1 MPRNYKRKTT
11 RMTQSPEILDPIID
25 KIKRGILSIRKA
37 SMEYKIPFSTLQSY
51 ISGRRKYQNA
61 TGGRKPVLTLEEEK
75 QLADYLKTLEKWGF
89 GLSRTE
95 VLDCV
100 QDYVTQNNIKNNFQ
114 NNRPGED
121 WFLGFKRRNRLS
133 VKKPQALEYSRKKM
147 TDPFV
152 IQAYFDLLNQQL
164 TELELYDKPTRIWNL
179 DETSVCTDPSK
190 TKVVGEKGKSCS
202 RTIGGSGKENIT
214 CLVAVN
220 AAGGK
225 APPLVIFK
233 GKNVWSSWVP
243 EENDL
248 YSNMSFAA
256 STNGWITSDIFYNYL
271 EKSLIPEMGN
281 ERPVLLIYDGHSTHV
296 TSKVVEL
303 AQLHKINILKLP
315 PHTSHLLQPLDLAV
329 FKSLK
334 DKWDQKLC
342 NWQRKHNGMRIPKKN
357 FATLLARTW
366 VELKPEIIAN
376 GFHKAG
382 IVPFNRWVIPIEK
395 FDSESWKRWKELHR
409 SNEANEADENTRN
422 EPSST
427 NASFE
432 QILLN
437 TVRNERQ
444 ANAEKTRERK
454 RVAEG
459 AEVITA
465 SQVQQRHQALTESSK
480 RPRKKSCQKK
490 QRAARLES
498 DSSESFSEPELIDS
512 NDDLDPEVFSE
523 TELSNNEETTEEDTH
538 EVLEKN
544 PECKTQNKESL
555 KHPSVGDYVVVMF
568 SGQKNVKKSYVGKV
582 TEILENNSYYCNFLR
597 DVQSSKYQRYYIFP
611 DVEDKSIV
619 TESEIEQIL
628 PRPDEK
634 RGRMYFHSYH
644 S

>member
-1 MPRNYKRKTT
+1 
-11 RMTQSPEILDPIID
+11 MTLSPEILIPIID
-25 KIKRGILSIRKA
+25 KVKRGILSIRKA
-37 SMEYKIPFSTLQSY
+37 SLEYKIPFSTLQSY
-51 ISGRRKYQNA
+51 TSGRRKYENV
-61 TGGRKPVLTLEEEK
+61 TGGRRPVLALDEERR
-75 QLADYLKTLEKWGF
+75 LADYLKTLEKWGF
-89 GLSRTE
+89 GLSRNE
-95 VLDCV
+95 VMDCV
-100 QDYVTQNNIKNNFQ
+100 QEYVTQNNIKNSFKD
-114 NNRPGED
+114 NRPGED

-133 VKKPQALEYSRKKM
+133 IKKPQALEYSRKKM

-152 IQAYFDLLNQQL
+152 IQDYFDLLYQQL
-164 TELELYDKPTRIWNL
+164 TELNLFEKPSHIWNL

-243 EENDL
+243 EEDDL

-271 EKSLIPEMGN
+271 EKSLIPEMKN

-296 TSKVVEL
+296 TSRVVEL
-303 AQLHKINILKLP
+303 AQLHNINILKLP

-366 VELKPEIIAN
+366 VELNPEIIAN

-382 IVPFNRWVIPIEK
+382 IVPFNRWVIPKEK
-395 FDSESWKRWKELHR
+395 FDTDSWKRWKELHK
-409 SNEANEADENTRN
+409 SNDVVSGTEENEIND
-422 EPSST
+422 SSQS
-427 NASFE
+427 NVSFE

-437 TVRNERQ
+437 TMRNERQ
-444 ANAEKTRERK
+444 TNAVKTRERK
-454 RVAEG
+454 RVAQG

-465 SQVQQRHQALTESSK
+465 SQVQKRHQALVEQSK
-480 RPRKKSCQKK
+480 KPRNKKGQKK
-490 QRAARLES
+490 LPTVRLES
-498 DSSESFSEPELIDS
+498 DSSESFSEPEYIDS
-512 NDDLDPEVFSE
+512 NDDLDPEDFSE
-523 TELSNNEETTEEDTH
+523 TESCNNEEVTEKHMRDT
-538 EVLEKN
+538 LEKTST
-544 PECKTQNKESL
+544 EDEGKTQHDEFL
-555 KHPSVGDYVVVMF
+555 KHPSVGDYIVVMF
-568 SGQKNVKKSYVGKV
+568 SGQKNIKKPYVGKV
-582 TEILENNSYYCNFLR
+582 TEILEDKLFYCSFLR
-597 DVQSSKYQRYYIFP
+597 DIESSKYGRYYVFP
-611 DVEDKSIV
+611 DVEDKSV
-619 TESEIEQIL
+619 VSENEIEQIL
-628 PRPDEK
+628 QRPNEK
-634 RGRMYFHSYH
+634 RGRMYFQSYH
-644 S
+644 L

>member
-1 MPRNYKRKTT
+1 M
-11 RMTQSPEILDPIID
+11 
-25 KIKRGILSIRKA
+25 
-37 SMEYKIPFSTLQSY
+37 
-51 ISGRRKYQNA
+51 
-61 TGGRKPVLTLEEEK
+61 
-75 QLADYLKTLEKWGF
+75 
-89 GLSRTE
+89 
-95 VLDCV
+95 
-100 QDYVTQNNIKNNFQ
+100 
-114 NNRPGED
+114 
-121 WFLGFKRRNRLS
+121 
-133 VKKPQALEYSRKKM
+133 
-147 TDPFV
+147 
-152 IQAYFDLLNQQL
+152 
-164 TELELYDKPTRIWNL
+164 

-544 PECKTQNKESL
+544 PKCKTQNKESL

-568 SGQKNVKKSYVGKV
+568 SGQKNVKYLTLGKSQKYLKI
-582 TEILENNSYYCNFLR
+582 ILT
-597 DVQSSKYQRYYIFP
+597 
-611 DVEDKSIV
+611 IV
-619 TESEIEQIL
+619 T
-628 PRPDEK
+628 
-634 RGRMYFHSYH
+634 F
-644 S
+644 

>member
-568 SGQKNVKKSYVGKV
+568 SGQKNVKYLTLGKSQKYLKI
-582 TEILENNSYYCNFLR
+582 ILT
-597 DVQSSKYQRYYIFP
+597 
-611 DVEDKSIV
+611 IV
-619 TESEIEQIL
+619 T
-628 PRPDEK
+628 
-634 RGRMYFHSYH
+634 F
-644 S
+644 